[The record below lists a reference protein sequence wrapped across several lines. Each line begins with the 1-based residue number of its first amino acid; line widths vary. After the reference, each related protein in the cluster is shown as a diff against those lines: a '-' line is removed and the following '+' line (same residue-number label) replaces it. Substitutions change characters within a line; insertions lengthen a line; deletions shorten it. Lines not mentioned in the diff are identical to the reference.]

1 MILDTIFRFPG
12 KAAKFTSSLLFG
24 GFLTEPKPFN
34 PHSENLLDDSFLD
47 SQKAKSNKFEG
58 IFPFILNRLNAGM
71 NQLARLV
78 NKHQRAIS
86 IAFWASLA
94 AAIAITALVVLWP
107 VALAAIVNFTIL
119 GVSIASVVGTGFFAQ
134 VGAVAG
140 LTALATSV
148 AVYTAASITNFV
160 KGAKKFFT
168 GSSLST
174 DQSLLNEEEESS
186 SEDLGIGV
194 TQTNVNI
201 PPRSDFKP
209 DENSKPEII
218 STTKGHGLY
227 INATMVPPVTSN
239 PEVPTGTSPSNS

>member
-1 MILDTIFRFPG
+1 M
-12 KAAKFTSSLLFG
+12 
-24 GFLTEPKPFN
+24 N
-34 PHSENLLDDSFLD
+34 DDSNDFAV
-47 SQKAKSNKFEG
+47 AKIEKKEPFVG
-58 IFPFILNRLNAGM
+58 IFPFILNKLNEGM
-71 NQLARLV
+71 NGLSGLV
-78 NKHQRAIS
+78 KKHQKAIS
-86 IAFWASLA
+86 IAVWVSVA

-119 GVSIASVVGTGFFAQ
+119 GVSIASVVDTGFFAQ

-140 LTALATSV
+140 LTALAASV

-168 GSSLST
+168 GSSSSS
-174 DQSLLNEEEESS
+174 DKSLLNEEEKSS

-209 DENSKPEII
+209 EEDSKPVII
-218 STTKGHGLY
+218 STTAGHSIY
-227 INATMVPPVTSN
+227 INAANEAKGPPVTTT
-239 PEVPTGTSPSNS
+239 PEVPTGTSPK